1 MSQPALESP
10 KACHFGAVF
19 ALETESG
26 CFEDM
31 LEGVVAIR
39 GDRFTVREGGLH
51 GRRVV
56 VVLSGAGQDAAG
68 RATEVLIDG
77 HAPGCVISAGFAG
90 GLSGDLPRGA
100 ILIADRVYGAEG
112 DGLPLELPGGLPA
125 EILGQIARQEV
136 RRGPLLTLDHVVRSP
151 DQRRALFDRYGA
163 LAVDMETLAVA
174 RICRRRQ
181 VPLLA
186 VRAIIDPWDEELPH
200 EVEHLLV
207 QKSMAGRLGAAL
219 RAIWR
224 RPASVKDMYRLAEN
238 ALVASDRLAR
248 YLSAV
253 VDGLGI
259 EDQGL
264 AGSNPKL

>member
-1 MSQPALESP
+1 MTPPALEAP

-39 GDRFTVREGGLH
+39 GHRFTAREGGLH

-56 VVLSGAGQDAAG
+56 VILSGAGQDAAG
-68 RATEVLIDG
+68 QATDILIDG
-77 HAPGCVISAGFAG
+77 HAPECVISAGFAG

-100 ILIADRVYGAEG
+100 ILIADRVRGAEG
-112 DGLPLELPGGLPA
+112 DELPLELPLELPA
-125 EILGQIARQEV
+125 DVLGQIARQEL

-151 DQRRALFDRYGA
+151 NERRALFDRYGA

-174 RICRRRQ
+174 KVCQRRQ

-186 VRAIIDPWDEELPH
+186 IRVVIDPLDEALPR
-200 EVEHLLV
+200 EVEHLLA
-207 QKSMAGRLGAAL
+207 QKSKARRLGAVL

-224 RPASVKDMYRLAEN
+224 RPASLKDICRLAEN

-248 YLSAV
+248 FLSV
-253 VDGLGI
+253 LVEG
-259 EDQGL
+259 
-264 AGSNPKL
+264 